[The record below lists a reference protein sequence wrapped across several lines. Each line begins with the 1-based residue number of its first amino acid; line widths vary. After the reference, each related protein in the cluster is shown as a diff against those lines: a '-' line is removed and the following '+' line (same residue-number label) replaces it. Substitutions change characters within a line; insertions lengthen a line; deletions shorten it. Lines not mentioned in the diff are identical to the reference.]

1 MSKRQ
6 PTTFHQ
12 IHLMRKHQCRDDR
25 EVEEYS
31 DVKQLPHKV
40 DSCKHV
46 AWHQRHFGMR
56 KTRSAVGGKLRSMF
70 WLQWKPAGKATLS
83 QDGHVSQ
90 TRDLNEFEEEKTYKI
105 EPHIIIIIIIFSHTC
120 CLLITCKKSKQ
131 QQQQQ

>member
-1 MSKRQ
+1 MNVIVVVVNDWIFFDDEYFSE
-6 PTTFHQ
+6 
-12 IHLMRKHQCRDDR
+12 HQCRDDR

-90 TRDLNEFEEEKTYKI
+90 T
-105 EPHIIIIIIIFSHTC
+105 
-120 CLLITCKKSKQ
+120 
-131 QQQQQ
+131 